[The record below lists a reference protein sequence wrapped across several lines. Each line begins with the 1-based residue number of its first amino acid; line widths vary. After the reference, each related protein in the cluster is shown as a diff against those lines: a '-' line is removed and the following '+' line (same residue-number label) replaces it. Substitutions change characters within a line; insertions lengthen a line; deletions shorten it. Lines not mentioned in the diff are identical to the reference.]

1 MAEDDF
7 YASLNDDNEIAFT
20 QVVEMLD
27 SKLRDNMASLDDR
40 DDPRYFQQDYMN
52 KAVAAAVALE
62 VDEIANFDV
71 PPIQN
76 DFSEA
81 YDEFTLALQRFVM
94 KVSLLK
100 VRTGKVY
107 SVELSAADKER
118 IHGYVKKIRDVL
130 EGADLDE
137 KKRNSLYA
145 KLNAFDADVD
155 RARTPFNNAMLMAL
169 DVAHVVKAYGE
180 ALNPLSELVKRINDL
195 LASAKSKE
203 PDAAQ
208 LPPPEQKKKLPPPPK
223 QIEGPKFS
231 RDLDDDIPF

>member
-1 MAEDDF
+1 MTDDDF

-27 SKLRDNMASLDDR
+27 SKLRENIASLDDR

-52 KAVAAAVALE
+52 KVVAAAGALE

-71 PPIQN
+71 PPIQH
-76 DFSEA
+76 DFSGA
-81 YDEFTLALQRFVM
+81 YDEFSLALQRFVM
-94 KVSLLK
+94 KVSLRK

-118 IHGYVKKIRDVL
+118 VHGYVKKIRNIL

-137 KKRNSLYA
+137 RKRNSLYA

-169 DVAHVVKAYGE
+169 DVAYVAKAYGE
-180 ALNPLSELVKRINDL
+180 ALNPLSDLVKRINDL

-203 PDAAQ
+203 PEAAQ

-223 QIEGPKFS
+223 QIEGPKLS